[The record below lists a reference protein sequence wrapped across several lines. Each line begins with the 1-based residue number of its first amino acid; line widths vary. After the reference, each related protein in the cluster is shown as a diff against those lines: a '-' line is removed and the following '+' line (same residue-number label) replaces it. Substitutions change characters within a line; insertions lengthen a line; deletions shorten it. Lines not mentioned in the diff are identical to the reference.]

1 MLKGWIRSIVSHF
14 AVVIVGDDG
23 GRGRIEWGGVYEYRG
38 FEKEKC
44 KNQSNFGFYVIG
56 FIRNYFFSFFYKR
69 NTNVINFKD
78 L

>member
-23 GRGRIEWGGVYEYRG
+23 GRGRIEWGSVYEG
-38 FEKEKC
+38 FEKERC
-44 KNQSNFGFYVIG
+44 KNQGNFGFDVVR
-56 FIRNYFFSFFYKR
+56 FIRNYFFLFFYRR
-69 NTNVINFKD
+69 NMNVINLKD

>member
-1 MLKGWIRSIVSHF
+1 MSHF

-23 GRGRIEWGGVYEYRG
+23 GRGRIEWGSVYEG
-38 FEKEKC
+38 FEKERC

-56 FIRNYFFSFFYKR
+56 FIRNYIFFFYRR
-69 NTNVINFKD
+69 NTNVINLKD